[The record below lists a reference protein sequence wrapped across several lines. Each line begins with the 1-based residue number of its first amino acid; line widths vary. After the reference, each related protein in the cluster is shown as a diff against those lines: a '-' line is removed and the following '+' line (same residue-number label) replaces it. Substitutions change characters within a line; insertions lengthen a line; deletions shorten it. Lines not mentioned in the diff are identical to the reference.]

1 MVDGHKSFD
10 QSAEIALL
18 LHMPI
23 YYSGLVVETTNRC
36 NAKCAMCYQS
46 ASPKGSE
53 TLGLSSLDTDVIR
66 RCIREA
72 ADIETIGSRF
82 HLAGGEA
89 FMYLDDVYSLFAE
102 ARDAGYEQITGT
114 TNGFWGR
121 TLPKAREVC
130 ARLRQSGVTSLELS
144 WDYWHQ
150 PFVSGDAVSNCL
162 IACQEV
168 EIETNLRLL
177 TTKLHS
183 MEEALAALRP
193 EAIDAAS
200 RMTSGPVFATGRAA
214 KELDAEEFYH
224 SRSSLDDN
232 CHRVLNLTINAFG
245 NVFPC
250 CAGFDQTRNYI
261 MGNVKEERLD
271 TIVERMNN
279 DPLVR
284 KIVFSGIRSLVPIL
298 QESGHDIDDQ
308 YFNICHLC
316 YTIFSTPEYVESL
329 QEYMDNR
336 KRESLTR
343 IVAQLEQA
351 AGSQEGQRI

>member
-1 MVDGHKSFD
+1 MVDRQPDKD
-10 QSAEIALL
+10 RSAELALL
-18 LHMPI
+18 LYMPI

-36 NAKCAMCYQS
+36 NARCAMCYQS
-46 ASPKGSE
+46 ASPRGSE
-53 TLGLSSLDTDVIR
+53 TLGLSRLDTDVIL

-72 ADIETIGSRF
+72 AEIETIGSRF

-89 FMYLDDVYSLFAE
+89 FMHLDEVYLLFAA
-102 ARDAGYEQITGT
+102 ARDSGYEQITGT
-114 TNGFWGR
+114 TNGYWGR
-121 TLPKAREVC
+121 TLQKAREVC
-130 ARLRQSGVTSLELS
+130 TRLRESGVTSLELS

-162 IACQEV
+162 IACHEA

-183 MEEALAALRP
+183 MEEALASLRT
-193 EAIDAAS
+193 EAVDAAS
-200 RMTSGPVFATGRAA
+200 RITSGPVFATGRAA
-214 KELDAEEFYH
+214 RELDPEEFYH

-261 MGNVKEERLD
+261 MGNVNEDRLES
-271 TIVERMNN
+271 IVERMND
-279 DPLVR
+279 DPLIR

-298 QESGHDIDDQ
+298 QESGHDIGED

-316 YTIFSTPEYVESL
+316 YTIFSNPDYVASL
-329 QEYMDNR
+329 QETMDNR
-336 KRESLTR
+336 KRQSLAR
-343 IVAQLEQA
+343 IVDQFEQLA
-351 AGSQEGQRI
+351 ASQEGQ